1 MSVFS
6 YPVSFFEAI
15 SKPFRS
21 PRGELYFQE
30 ACKIFSKQDRL
41 VL

>member
-6 YPVSFFEAI
+6 YTVSFFEAI
-15 SKPFRS
+15 SNPY
-21 PRGELYFQE
+21 GEFYFQE